1 MGVSPTPASGPPVS
15 WAHDVD
21 GSDLDAVS
29 DALAVAGMLP
39 DGISEIRGTTTAWF
53 TARPAD
59 GAVEDALAGRGLTP
73 GSWREVAKTDWV
85 EDWKSGIQPVTV
97 GRITIL
103 PPWLAPGGPQVTGPD
118 ITLVIEPGMA
128 FGTGHHETTTAC
140 LQVLQDL
147 PLTGRHVVDI
157 GTGTGVLALAARA
170 LGAASASA
178 VDIDPEAVEVA
189 RENLAAHPL
198 DRIGLALGSCAEA
211 GHGDVVVANIITD
224 KLLALAEDL
233 VALVRPGGTLVAS
246 GIAVD
251 RIEEAA
257 RRFAAAGLPGMAR
270 RPGTEWAVLIGQ
282 RTRPPAPDAGQAQDP
297 GIPGS

>member
-1 MGVSPTPASGPPVS
+1 MTGASTGEVPSSGPPVS
-15 WAHDVD
+15 WAHDVE
-21 GSDLDAVS
+21 GSDLDAVA
-29 DALAVAGMLP
+29 DALAIAGITP

-53 TARPAD
+53 TDRPVD
-59 GAVEDALAGRGLTP
+59 GAVEGALAAHGLAP
-73 GSWREVAKTDWV
+73 GTWREVAKADWV

-103 PPWLAPGGPQVTGPD
+103 PPWLAPDGPVVAGPA

-147 PLTGRHVVDI
+147 DLAGRHVVDI

-178 VDIDPEAVEVA
+178 VDIDPEAVDVA

-198 DRIGLALGSCAEA
+198 DRIDLALGSCAEA
-211 GHGDVVVANIITD
+211 GGGDVVIANIITD
-224 KLLALAEDL
+224 KLLALADDL
-233 VALVRPGGTLVAS
+233 VALVRPGGVLVAS
-246 GIAVD
+246 GIAVE

-257 RRFAAAGLPGMAR
+257 GRFAEAGLPGMAR
-270 RPGTEWAVLIGQ
+270 QPGTEWAVLIGH
-282 RTRPPAPDAGQAQDP
+282 RA
-297 GIPGS
+297 